1 MIPRKQPHSVGGGG
15 SRRNFPVAGFGG
27 GGVVAEFVSLTPQT
41 DLGAKVWK
49 AMAPP
54 APWLRHWHGEVFRL
68 LYYVGPYGIPRR
80 EGGEYFIDIGVTSS
94 LMRTTRTKRTGSEV
108 KVDIAQLKMQRRATR
123 FNCQSLRTDAIL

>member
-41 DLGAKVWK
+41 DQTWEQKFGRPWP
-49 AMAPP
+49 PP

-68 LYYVGPYGIPRR
+68 LYYVGPYGIPLR
-80 EGGEYFIDIGVTSS
+80 EGGGRV
-94 LMRTTRTKRTGSEV
+94 LH
-108 KVDIAQLKMQRRATR
+108 
-123 FNCQSLRTDAIL
+123 